1 MKSHLTGVPQP
12 RTVAIA
18 MVLAFAT
25 TMLWFTLQG
34 YLLLDDYELQALAY
48 QASWLDPSYLTQPWG
63 GHFMPAGFALAQL
76 LAKTVPF
83 NYLPMAVCITAGM
96 TLFAAASAR
105 LFLFLLGNRWA
116 ALLPLGIVLVSGA
129 IWDATTWWIA
139 SLNAVPLL
147 VAIPAATFWHL
158 RWLRDDAF
166 RDALLAWGTVM
177 LAALFFEKALGLV
190 AFLGLLS
197 LALRGRWGA
206 GRRRAKSA
214 VLIALYAVT
223 VTACAVGY
231 LASSTGNVAQVPDA
245 SVIASFLRVG
255 LLAFPSFLLGGP
267 WEWSFPGLASTPLL
281 LAVLSLNIVLLVAL
295 WQSVRSRRAA
305 LLWLGMLAYLVVLV
319 VVVASGRSVWGVQVI
334 AQPRYFS
341 EAVVYAVI
349 VGTVSW
355 AYLVP
360 PSGSTAL
367 PERWRRGARIFT
379 AVIAV
384 QLMVIALATTLP
396 TLSRTLLAN
405 PSRTYVVG
413 AIDALESDSGEV
425 LNGMVPGDVVW
436 PLVAPR
442 NQLRFVFSPLFDS
455 ERFPDSSNSLRVLN
469 AFGSIRPGEVVDDL
483 AEIPSGPCPWILRDA
498 ETTINLPGAVPDY
511 WHTLRFSYLAEAP
524 TVLNVRLNSGPAVSV
539 DIASGLNEAYAFL
552 EGGGQ
557 ELTFTRVDDGVGVC
571 LSDIE
576 VGFTTERM
584 P

>member
-1 MKSHLTGVPQP
+1 MSPSPQP
-12 RTVAIA
+12 RTVAA
-18 MVLAFAT
+18 GMVLAFAA

-34 YLLLDDYELQALAY
+34 FLLLDDYELQALAY
-48 QASWLDPSYLTQPWG
+48 QAPWLDPSYLTQPWG

-83 NYLPMAVCITAGM
+83 NYLPMAALITAGM

-105 LFLFLLGNRWA
+105 LFFFLLGNRWA
-116 ALLPLGIVLVSGA
+116 ALLPLGAVLVSGA

-147 VAIPAATFWHL
+147 VAIPAATYWHL
-158 RWLRDDAF
+158 RWLRDNRF
-166 RDALLAWGTVM
+166 RDALLAWGAAMT
-177 LAALFFEKALGLV
+177 AALFFEKALGLV
-190 AFLGLLS
+190 AFLGLIS
-197 LALRGRWGA
+197 LALRGRWGTE
-206 GRRRAKSA
+206 RRTGKSA
-214 VLIALYAVT
+214 TLIVLYAVT

-231 LASSTGNVAQVPDA
+231 LASTTGNVAQLPDA

-267 WEWSFPGLASTPLL
+267 WEWAAPGVANTPLAL
-281 LAVLSLNIVLLVAL
+281 AIISLNAVLVLAI
-295 WQSVRSRRAA
+295 WQSVRNRRAA
-305 LLWLGMLAYLVVLV
+305 LLWMGMLAYVIALI
-319 VVVASGRSVWGVQVI
+319 VVVASGRSIWGVQVI

-349 VGTVSW
+349 IGTVSW
-355 AYLVP
+355 AYLAPVP
-360 PSGSTAL
+360 PSAAF
-367 PERWRRGARIFT
+367 PERWRGGTRVVT
-379 AVIAV
+379 AVVAI

-396 TLSRTLLAN
+396 ALSRSLLAN

-413 AIDALESDSGEV
+413 AIDALTSDSGAV

-442 NQLRFVFSPLFDS
+442 NQLSFVFSPMFDGK
-455 ERFPDSSNSLRVLN
+455 RFPDSSETLRVLN
-469 AFGSIRPGEVVDDL
+469 AFGAIRPGEVVDTL
-483 AEIPSGPCPWILRDA
+483 AKPPNEPCPWILR
-498 ETTINLPGAVPDY
+498 ETETSVPLPGPVPDY
-511 WHTLRFSYLAEAP
+511 WHTLRFTYLAEAP
-524 TVLNVRLNSGPAVSV
+524 TVVDVSLGSGPAVSV
-539 DIASGLNEAYAFL
+539 EIATGLNESYVFL
-552 EGGGQ
+552 QGGGQ
-557 ELTFTRVDDGVGVC
+557 DLSFTRIDDGVGVC